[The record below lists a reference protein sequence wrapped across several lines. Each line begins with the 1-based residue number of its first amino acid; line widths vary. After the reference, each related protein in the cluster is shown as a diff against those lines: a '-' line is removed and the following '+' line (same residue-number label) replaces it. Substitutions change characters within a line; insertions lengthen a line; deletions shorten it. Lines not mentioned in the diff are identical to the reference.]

1 MIESTYD
8 TADRTTSEKRD
19 GTTAFSFEYDKNGNE
34 TKVTDSVNGVVR
46 TKAYDKA
53 GQITSMTDRGGTFG
67 WEYKKILPKLSNQ
80 NSLKVVLRMRTLM
93 SIMR

>member
-34 TKVTDSVNGVVR
+34 TKVTDSVNSVVR

-53 GQITSMTDRGGTFG
+53 GQITSMTDRGGAFG

-80 NSLKVVLRMRTLM
+80 NSLKVVLRMRTPMNTML
-93 SIMR
+93 